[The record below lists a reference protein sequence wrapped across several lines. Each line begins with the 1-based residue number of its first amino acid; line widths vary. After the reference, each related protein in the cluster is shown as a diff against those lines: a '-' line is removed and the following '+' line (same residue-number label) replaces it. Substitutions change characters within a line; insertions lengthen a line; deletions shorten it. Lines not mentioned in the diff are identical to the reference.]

1 MDCKIAMKMKSVN
14 FSKKKKLM
22 WKNCYENKFSSKNN
36 RIDGLCGLKIE
47 LAWLSAFQ
55 PKIFDN

>member
-1 MDCKIAMKMKSVN
+1 
-14 FSKKKKLM
+14 M

-36 RIDGLCGLKIE
+36 RIDGLCGLKIA